1 MTRLDQELVKRELA
15 RSRSHAAQLIV
26 SGKVLLDG
34 APAKKAS
41 TQVTG
46 DQDLAVEMIGEDF
59 VSRAG
64 HKLAGVL
71 NSFPALAADGRRCLD
86 AGASTGGFTEA
97 LLTRGA
103 REVAA
108 VDVGHGQLAD
118 KLRNDPRVFVFEG
131 MNVRYLQPGDIGG
144 QVDLTVADLSFI
156 SLRLVLE
163 ALARST
169 RPGGNLLLLIKPQ
182 FEVGRSGLNGQG
194 VVISDAV
201 RRRGVHGVLREA
213 LALGLEIQGL
223 APSEL
228 PGQDGNREYFVWIKV
243 PESTLVPRIE
253 GELDQLTHQVLDASG
268 VFAGVSGSSTL
279 DGA

>member
-1 MTRLDQELVKRELA
+1 MTRLDQELVKRGLA

-34 APAKKAS
+34 APAGKAS
-41 TQVTG
+41 VQVAG
-46 DQDLAVEMIGEDF
+46 NRILEVEMTGEDY

-64 HKLAGVL
+64 HKLAGAL
-71 NSFPALAADGRRCLD
+71 RSFPALAADGRRCLD
-86 AGASTGGFTEA
+86 AGASTGGFTEV
-97 LLTRGA
+97 LLARGA
-103 REVAA
+103 REVIA
-108 VDVGHGQLAD
+108 VDVGHGQLAG
-118 KLRNDPRVFVFEG
+118 KLRADPRVSVFEG
-131 MNVRYLQPGDIGG
+131 MNVRYLQPGEIGG

-163 ALARST
+163 ALVRST
-169 RPGGNLLLLIKPQ
+169 RPGGNMLLLIKPQ

-194 VVISDAV
+194 VVSSDAV

-213 LALGLEIQGL
+213 LVLGLEIGGL
-223 APSEL
+223 APSDL

-253 GELDQLTHQVLDASG
+253 GEPDQLTHQVLDASG
-268 VFAGVSGSSTL
+268 VFAEEAGSSTL
-279 DGA
+279 NGA

>member
-1 MTRLDQELVKRELA
+1 MTRLDQELVKRGLA
-15 RSRSHAAQLIV
+15 RSRSHAVQLIHA
-26 SGKVLLDG
+26 GRVLLDG
-34 APAKKAS
+34 VSAGKAS
-41 TQVTG
+41 VPVTG
-46 DQDLAVEMIGEDF
+46 DQSLEVEAAGEDY

-64 HKLAGVL
+64 HKLAGAL
-71 NSFPALAADGRRCLD
+71 RAFPGIAVEALRCLD
-86 AGASTGGFTEA
+86 AGASTGGFTEV
-97 LLTRGA
+97 LLSRGA

-118 KLRNDPRVFVFEG
+118 KLRSDPRVSVFEG

-144 QVDLTVADLSFI
+144 LVDLTVADLSFI

-169 RPGGNLLLLIKPQ
+169 RGGGNLLLMIKPQ

-194 VVISDAV
+194 VVTSDAV

-213 LALGLEIQGL
+213 LALGLEIGGL

-243 PESTLVPRIE
+243 PESTLMPRID
-253 GELDQLTHQVLDASG
+253 GELDPLTHRIIDASG
-268 VFAGVSGSSTL
+268 VFADAAGSPTF